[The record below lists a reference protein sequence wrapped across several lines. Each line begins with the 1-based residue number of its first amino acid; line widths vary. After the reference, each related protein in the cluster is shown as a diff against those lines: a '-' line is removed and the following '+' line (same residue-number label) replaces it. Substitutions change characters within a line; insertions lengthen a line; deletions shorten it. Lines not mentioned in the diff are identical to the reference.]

1 VEDLT
6 EELEARDVRLTG
18 FLVLDHEHEEDYDI
32 EPSELVYMCMH
43 CLLDMRPEL
52 GRAFDLAKEHG
63 EAHRVD
69 GEWRAVRVA

>member
-18 FLVLDHEHEEDYDI
+18 SLVLDHEHEEDYDI

-43 CLLDMRPEL
+43 CLLDMRPSSV
-52 GRAFDLAKEHG
+52 APST
-63 EAHRVD
+63 
-69 GEWRAVRVA
+69 WRRSTARRIA